1 MFGAHSSSP
10 KISLGWA
17 VLLSLPLVWLGWL
30 IYAQCGG
37 MFYTLDDPYIHLA
50 LAKQLNL
57 GHYGLNPGEVDA
69 PSSSILWPFLLAP
82 WARLP
87 HFDWLPLVI
96 NALACGGTALLLFRY
111 FSRFWKWWWSAILS
125 LALLYLLNIYGLVF
139 TGLEHSLQVFLV
151 VWLVTL
157 WDRDQPP
164 SLFYW
169 LAVLLPLVRYEDGA
183 ITLPLLAYAF
193 WRGQRKASLVSLGAS
208 VALLGAFSLF
218 LLALGLDYLPASI
231 MVKSVLGQ
239 GHPLGGMG
247 LNALS
252 NLFAL
257 WPYWVL
263 LLGATVFLLVRRRGD
278 EVFFLLLGPALLYL
292 AGGRYGWFGRYEVF
306 FLMYGFLMVGRLLEQ
321 ERLPKGQAVW
331 AVLMVMVLLWFFPVL
346 RICTMLTPA
355 AARNIHDQQY
365 QMSLLNR
372 DFLKSPVAVN
382 DLGWMAYNSG
392 QYVLDL
398 WGLGSREALNYRR
411 TARDGAW
418 MGQLMAAHGVRYAF
432 IYDNWFPRRPSS
444 WIKVGV
450 LLLPPPRITPA
461 SSVVSLYGVDG
472 ASAATLRAAI
482 IRFQASG
489 EPGSALVRLVPGA
502 GAPAF

>member
-1 MFGAHSSSP
+1 MFRSQSP
-10 KISLGWA
+10 FSKISLGWA
-17 VLLSLPLVWLGWL
+17 VALSLPLVWLGWL
-30 IYAQCGG
+30 IYARCGG

-96 NALACGGTALLLFRY
+96 NALACGATALLLFSY

-139 TGLEHSLQVFLV
+139 TGLEHSLQVLLV

-164 SLFYW
+164 PLFYW
-169 LAVLLPLVRYEDGA
+169 LALLLPLVRYEDAA
-183 ITLPLLAYAF
+183 IAFPLLAYAF
-193 WRGQRKASLVSLGAS
+193 WRGQRKAAVASLAAS
-208 VALLGAFSLF
+208 GALLGAFSLF

-247 LNALS
+247 LNALA

-257 WPYWVL
+257 WPYWCL
-263 LLGATVFLLVRRRGD
+263 LLGAMVWLLVRRRAE
-278 EVFFLLLGPALLYL
+278 EVLFLLLGPSLLYL
-292 AGGRYGWFGRYEVF
+292 AAGRYGWFGRYEVF
-306 FLMYGFLMVGRLLEQ
+306 FLAYGFLMVCRLLETDA
-321 ERLPKGQAVW
+321 LPKVRAVW
-331 AVLMVMVLLWFFPVL
+331 AVLMVTVLLGFFPVL

-372 DFLKSPVAVN
+372 DYLKAPVAVN

-411 TARDGAW
+411 SARDGAW

-432 IYDNWFPRRPSS
+432 IYDAWFPRRPAS

-461 SSVVSLYGVDG
+461 ASVVSLYAVDG
-472 ASAATLRAAI
+472 TSAIALRAAI
-482 IRFQASG
+482 RRFQAAG
-489 EPGSALVRLVPGA
+489 GPGSALVHLVPGA
-502 GAPAF
+502 GAPAI